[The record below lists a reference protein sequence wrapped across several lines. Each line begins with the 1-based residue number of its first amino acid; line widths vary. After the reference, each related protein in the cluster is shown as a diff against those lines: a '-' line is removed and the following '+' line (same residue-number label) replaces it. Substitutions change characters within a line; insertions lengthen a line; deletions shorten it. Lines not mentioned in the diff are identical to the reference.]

1 VPILNTLQRILE
13 PLPIRGKSR
22 LAIAVLSRLGECEV
36 QCHPLRGVTVFLQP
50 DKWIEQLMWAGS
62 YERELVNL
70 FKRVLKPGM
79 TVLDLGANIGYFS
92 VLAAGLVGN
101 TGQVHAFEPDAT
113 CFARLKKN
121 LSAFPWA
128 QAHSI
133 AVGDQPGMA
142 RFHYSQKGSETG
154 WGSLLFGKD
163 NASTQET
170 LVPVMSLDAWA
181 CEQAIRRVDF
191 IKMDIEGGEYRA
203 LKGAEA
209 LLYQHRPVIVAE
221 LNEVCLRRDHR
232 EPTDVLSLLR
242 AAGYNRFSFND
253 GVLGIPQ
260 DRGNQIGAL
269 RAFARRPL

>member
-1 VPILNTLQRILE
+1 
-13 PLPIRGKSR
+13 
-22 LAIAVLSRLGECEV
+22 
-36 QCHPLRGVTVFLQP
+36 
-50 DKWIEQLMWAGS
+50 MWAGS
-62 YERELVNL
+62 YEPELVNL
-70 FKRVLKPGM
+70 FKRALKPGM
-79 TVLDLGANIGYFS
+79 TVLDIGANIGYFS

-101 TGQVHAFEPDAT
+101 SGQVHAFEPDAT

-121 LSAFPWA
+121 LAALPWA

-133 AVGDQPGMA
+133 AVGDQAGTA
-142 RFHYSQKGSETG
+142 RFHYSKKGDETG
-154 WGSLLFGKD
+154 WGSLLLGED
-163 NASTQET
+163 NACAQET

-181 CEQAIRRVDF
+181 CGQAIRRVDF
-191 IKMDIEGGEYRA
+191 IKMDVEGAEYRA

-209 LLYQHRPVIVAE
+209 LLYKHRPVIVAE

-242 AAGYNRFSFND
+242 TAGYNTFSFND

-269 RAFARRPL
+269 RAFARRSL